1 MKPQQ
6 HFDSNGEEQIHLY
19 HIAAGGIAGRGIT
32 SHDGLGA
39 DACSGRMGF
48 AASGSPPLHM
58 KFKSNYID
66 VQEGG
71 TQLTLKELASAMVKI
86 NSSRPSTF
94 I

>member
-1 MKPQQ
+1 
-6 HFDSNGEEQIHLY
+6 
-19 HIAAGGIAGRGIT
+19 
-32 SHDGLGA
+32 
-39 DACSGRMGF
+39 
-48 AASGSPPLHM
+48 M
-58 KFKSNYID
+58 KFKAIID